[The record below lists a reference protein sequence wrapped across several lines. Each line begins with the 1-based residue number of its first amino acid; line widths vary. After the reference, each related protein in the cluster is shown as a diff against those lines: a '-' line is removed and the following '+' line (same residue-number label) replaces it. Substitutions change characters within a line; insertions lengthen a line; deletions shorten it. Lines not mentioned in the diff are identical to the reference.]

1 MCEVGAL
8 RCLSMPMLSTEFDSC
23 LGVDKVTQPYDLQMS
38 STIVVLEDFYK
49 HFTGRKRFKTS
60 SLTAS
65 SVSGWLVV
73 NSRRMHLIVSVQTAA
88 NWRGLLQDECTVRR
102 LLRRPNQPSSMSQKA
117 QKAHQTPR
125 YSAPRPPILVKISK
139 AGGLKFVVFGGL
151 FFL

>member
-88 NWRGLLQDECTVRR
+88 N
-102 LLRRPNQPSSMSQKA
+102 
-117 QKAHQTPR
+117 
-125 YSAPRPPILVKISK
+125 
-139 AGGLKFVVFGGL
+139 
-151 FFL
+151 